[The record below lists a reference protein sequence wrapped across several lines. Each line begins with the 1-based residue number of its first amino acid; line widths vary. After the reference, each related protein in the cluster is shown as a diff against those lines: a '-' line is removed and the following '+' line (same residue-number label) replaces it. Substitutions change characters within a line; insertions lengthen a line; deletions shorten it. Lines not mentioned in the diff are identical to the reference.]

1 MISIKSIIS
10 IENNRWSAQFRW
22 DSFHQTCDG
31 RIQARKGDYDMN
43 RFWNVLSVLGF
54 VAVSWIAAIVPIG
67 HALAEECM
75 AAADDA
81 DSMPVDIQVQIRET
95 TGRRVEGK
103 VRGHVLAVDQPHE
116 FGADDSAPTPP
127 ETLAFAVG
135 ACVVSTAR
143 YIAILEKLDV
153 RDIAATV
160 RTGLD
165 YARASGLKVT
175 ARAGLGQLI
184 IDVTWKTSL
193 DAAAQQSLLDKIRQ
207 RCPMCDNMQNQ
218 TPLRIQLKPDVPHV
232 PDKLESSH

>member
-1 MISIKSIIS
+1 MI
-10 IENNRWSAQFRW
+10 QFRNIL
-22 DSFHQTCDG
+22 H
-31 RIQARKGDYDMN
+31 
-43 RFWNVLSVLGF
+43 VLGLIAISS
-54 VAVSWIAAIVPIG
+54 VATIMPIG
-67 HALAEECM
+67 VLLAGELLAGE
-75 AAADDA
+75 ASSSADSGV
-81 DSMPVDIQVQIRET
+81 SMPVDIQVQIRET

-143 YIAILEKLDV
+143 YVAILEKLDV

-165 YARASGLKVT
+165 YAGASGLKVN
-175 ARAGLGQLI
+175 ARTGLGQLI
-184 IDVTWKTSL
+184 IDVTWKTAL

-232 PDKLESSH
+232 PRKLESSH